1 MLKKHRLEQ
10 SRIKGDFLDI
20 ITSINSSIK
29 ISLSYNS
36 YVSTPFST
44 SIGLKQGDI
53 LSTVFFNLF
62 LNDLPM
68 LLEKHRTQSEESE
81 SLELFNTQ
89 ISSLLFADDL
99 KIFSLTKGGLQEK
112 LDLLE
117 KYCRQSHLSLNLKK
131 TKVIIFNN
139 QGNTTNK

>member
-1 MLKKHRLEQ
+1 MYSFFVDFQKAYDSIRRDSLKHKLEQ
-10 SRIKGDFLDI
+10 LRIKGDFLDI
-20 ITSINSSIK
+20 IASMNSSTK
-29 ISLSYNS
+29 VSLSYNS
-36 YVSTPFST
+36 YLSTPFST

-53 LSTVFFNLF
+53 LSTMFFNLF

-117 KYCRQSHLSLNLKK
+117 KYCR
-131 TKVIIFNN
+131 
-139 QGNTTNK
+139 

>member
-1 MLKKHRLEQ
+1 M
-10 SRIKGDFLDI
+10 
-20 ITSINSSIK
+20 NSSIK
-29 ISLSYNS
+29 VSLSYNS

-53 LSTVFFNLF
+53 LSTMFFNLF
-62 LNDLPM
+62 LNDLPV

-89 ISSLLFADDL
+89 ISYLLFADDL

-112 LDLLE
+112 LDFL
-117 KYCRQSHLSLNLKK
+117 
-131 TKVIIFNN
+131 
-139 QGNTTNK
+139 